1 MKNDIVNIN
10 QLTVEDTEH
19 YTVLRMLHKL
29 VAKIN
34 ELVYANGDI
43 YDKLNYLLNEGLSEE
58 VVKALTDW
66 LNDGTLSD
74 IITEQVLVEIDSRLD
89 AIENNTPYRDYDRN
103 ETGIGYGENNNKI
116 YEGFSQFT
124 KKTYGR
130 YEQGTAVSIMA
141 NADNPKP
148 ELTGTDT
155 KGLSWYVGRD
165 SCALYIANSAGQP
178 ALTIPADLVIYN
190 ANGCVLPVNTDMS
203 QIKVGMIL
211 DTEGHE
217 NVNWY
222 VGIVKEIKGT
232 TLILEDGWY
241 LVRTDGVESSKGVP
255 SNVGLRI
262 NWISKIWNIDSNM
275 FIHPGCPAGANME
288 LGIFCEHSYIN
299 DVGGIDLINLG
310 GYGVNYGMKVRHKD
324 FNDGFAEAYLSDDNK
339 NHFVAWT
346 SEDKISEYK
355 LLRSMQKG
363 NNAEIFSIGS
373 NGLIKGQRVDWE
385 VVSSNK
391 KVENGKSVVIITD
404 SCNLDLPSGEG
415 GRFIT
420 IMVLTSNNVLLTAP
434 NGMQIRTFGTIG
446 QQVNI
451 SKVSKKQRV
460 ITLFSDGGTWY
471 FMSDNEG

>member
-1 MKNDIVNIN
+1 MNIYE
-10 QLTVEDTEH
+10 LAKRLEVITVEDVER
-19 YTVLRMLHKL
+19 YT
-29 VAKIN
+29 II
-34 ELVYANGDI
+34 ELI
-43 YDKLNYLLNEGLSEE
+43 YMICDKLNNTTTTLKGLIEVGLNQAVAEQLMKWIE
-58 VVKALTDW
+58 
-66 LNDGTLSD
+66 DGTLEEELSKL
-74 IITEQVLVEIDSRLD
+74 VLKV
-89 AIENNTPYRDYDRN
+89 PYRDYDRS

-116 YEGFSQFT
+116 YEGFSQFA

-130 YEQGTAVSIMA
+130 YEQGTVVSIMA

-165 SCALYIANSAGQP
+165 SCALYVANSGREP
-178 ALTIPADLVIYN
+178 ALTIPANQVIYHSN
-190 ANGCVLPVNTDMS
+190 DCVLPANTNMS

-211 DTEGHE
+211 DTAGHE
-217 NVNWY
+217 NVDWY
-222 VGIVKEIKGT
+222 VGIVKKIEGT

-255 SNVGLRI
+255 SNGLGLRI
-262 NWISKIWNIDSNM
+262 NWNSKVWNIDSNM
-275 FIHPGCPAGANME
+275 FIHSGCPAGANME

-299 DVGGIDLINLG
+299 DVGGIDLINMG

-324 FNDGFAEAYLSDDNK
+324 FNEGFAEAYLSDDNQ

-363 NNAEIFSIGS
+363 NNAELFSIGA

-391 KVENGKSVVIITD
+391 TVENGKSVVIITD

-434 NGMQIRTFGTIG
+434 NGMQIRTFGTTG

-471 FMSDNEG
+471 FMADNEG

>member
-1 MKNDIVNIN
+1 MNIYE
-10 QLTVEDTEH
+10 LAKRLEVITVEDVER
-19 YTVLRMLHKL
+19 YT
-29 VAKIN
+29 II
-34 ELVYANGDI
+34 ELI
-43 YDKLNYLLNEGLSEE
+43 YMICDKLNNTTTTLKGLIEVGLNQAVAEQLMKWIE
-58 VVKALTDW
+58 
-66 LNDGTLSD
+66 DGTLEEELSNL
-74 IITEQVLVEIDSRLD
+74 VLKV
-89 AIENNTPYRDYDRN
+89 PYRDYDRT

-130 YEQGTAVSIMA
+130 YEQGTVVSIMA

-165 SCALYIANSAGQP
+165 SCALYIANSGREP
-178 ALTIPADLVIYN
+178 ALTIPANQVIYH
-190 ANGCVLPVNTDMS
+190 ANDCVLPVNTNMS

-211 DTEGHE
+211 DTAGHE
-217 NVNWY
+217 NVDWY
-222 VGIVKEIKGT
+222 VGIVKKIEGT

-255 SNVGLRI
+255 SNGLGLRI
-262 NWISKIWNIDSNM
+262 NWNSKVWNIDSNM
-275 FIHPGCPAGANME
+275 FIHSGCPAGANME

-299 DVGGIDLINLG
+299 DVGGIDLINMG

-324 FNDGFAEAYLSDDNK
+324 FNDGFAEAYLSDDNQ

-346 SEDKISEYK
+346 SEDKLSEYK

-363 NNAEIFSIGS
+363 NNAEIFSIGT
-373 NGLIKGQRVDWE
+373 NGMIKGQKVDWE

-391 KVENGKSVVIITD
+391 TVGNGKSVVIVTD
-404 SCNLDLPSGEG
+404 TCNLDLPKGEG

-420 IMVLTSNNVLLTAP
+420 IMVLTSNQVLLTAP
-434 NGMQIRTFGTIG
+434 NGMSIRTFGTTG

>member
-1 MKNDIVNIN
+1 MNIYE
-10 QLTVEDTEH
+10 LAKRLELITVEDVER
-19 YTVLRMLHKL
+19 YT
-29 VAKIN
+29 II
-34 ELVYANGDI
+34 ELI
-43 YDKLNYLLNEGLSEE
+43 YMICDKLNNTTTTLKGLIEVGLNQAVAEQLMKWIE
-58 VVKALTDW
+58 
-66 LNDGTLSD
+66 DGTLEEELSKL
-74 IITEQVLVEIDSRLD
+74 VLKV
-89 AIENNTPYRDYDRN
+89 PYRDYDRS

-116 YEGFSQFT
+116 YEGFSQFA

-130 YEQGTAVSIMA
+130 YEQGTVVSIMA

-165 SCALYIANSAGQP
+165 SCALYVANSGREP
-178 ALTIPADLVIYN
+178 ALTIPANQVIYH
-190 ANGCVLPVNTDMS
+190 ANDCVLPASTNMS

-211 DTEGHE
+211 DTAGHE
-217 NVNWY
+217 NVDWY
-222 VGIVKEIKGT
+222 VGIVKKIEGT

-255 SNVGLRI
+255 SNGLGLRI
-262 NWISKIWNIDSNM
+262 NWNSKVWNIDSNM
-275 FIHPGCPAGANME
+275 FIHSGCPAGANME

-299 DVGGIDLINLG
+299 DVGGIDLINMG

-324 FNDGFAEAYLSDDNK
+324 FNDGFAEAYLSDDNH

-346 SEDKISEYK
+346 SEDKLSEYK

-391 KVENGKSVVIITD
+391 TVENGKSVVIITD

-434 NGMQIRTFGTIG
+434 NGMQIRTFGTTG

>member
-1 MKNDIVNIN
+1 MNIYE
-10 QLTVEDTEH
+10 LAKRLELITVEDVER
-19 YTVLRMLHKL
+19 YT
-29 VAKIN
+29 II
-34 ELVYANGDI
+34 ELI
-43 YDKLNYLLNEGLSEE
+43 YMICDKLNNTTTTLKGLIEVGLNQAVAEQLMKWIE
-58 VVKALTDW
+58 
-66 LNDGTLSD
+66 DGTLEEELSNL
-74 IITEQVLVEIDSRLD
+74 VLKV
-89 AIENNTPYRDYDRN
+89 PYRDYDRS

-116 YEGFSQFT
+116 YEGFSQFA

-130 YEQGTAVSIMA
+130 YEQGTVVSIMA

-165 SCALYIANSAGQP
+165 SCALYVANSGREP
-178 ALTIPADLVIYN
+178 ALTIPANQVIYH
-190 ANGCVLPVNTDMS
+190 ANDCVLPANTNMS

-211 DTEGHE
+211 DTAGHE
-217 NVNWY
+217 NVDWY
-222 VGIVKEIKGT
+222 VGIVKKIEGT

-241 LVRTDGVESSKGVP
+241 LVRTDGVEASKGVP
-255 SNVGLRI
+255 SNGLGLRI
-262 NWISKIWNIDSNM
+262 NWNSKVWNIDSNM
-275 FIHPGCPAGANME
+275 FIHSGCPAGANME

-299 DVGGIDLINLG
+299 DVGGIDLINMG

-324 FNDGFAEAYLSDDNK
+324 FNEGFAEAYLSDDNK

-346 SEDKISEYK
+346 SEDKLNEYK

-391 KVENGKSVVIITD
+391 TVGNGKSVVIITD

-434 NGMQIRTFGTIG
+434 NGMQIRTFGTTG

-451 SKVSKKQRV
+451 SKVSKQQRV